1 MGSTAGVAVITDV
14 VEDRGPRLRADA
26 RRNRE
31 RIIAAAREMFVEHG
45 ADVPFDEVARRAGVG
60 NATLYRHFADRG
72 ELAHRVILSVLERMT
87 EQGELAA
94 AEEPEAF
101 TALRRFAHGA
111 TEERIGALCTLMSD
125 TVDKTHPEL
134 IAART
139 RLEHLVETLMTRSRA
154 EGRLRAD
161 IGSGDLLMA
170 ITQLTRP
177 LPGMGGCMVNDRFVH
192 RHLDVLLDG
201 LRAPD
206 PTPLP
211 GTAVSMRDLEHLTDT
226 EEDQARPDRR

>member
-1 MGSTAGVAVITDV
+1 MGSTVTVTDV

-45 ADVPFDEVARRAGVG
+45 AEARFDEVARRAGVG
-60 NATLYRHFADRG
+60 NATLYRHFADRA
-72 ELAHRVILSVLERMT
+72 ELAHHVVVSVLERVT

-111 TEERIGALCTLMSD
+111 VKERIGALCTLMSD
-125 TVDKTHPEL
+125 TVDKADPEL
-134 IAART
+134 VAARA
-139 RLEHLVETLMTRSRA
+139 RLENLVETLMERSRT
-154 EGRLRAD
+154 EGVLRAD
-161 IGSGDLLMA
+161 VGSGDLLLA

-177 LPGMGGCMVNDRFVH
+177 LPGVGCMANDRFVH

-201 LRAPD
+201 LRSTDPSPLSGAPV
-206 PTPLP
+206 TI
-211 GTAVSMRDLEHLTDT
+211 RDLDHLAH
-226 EEDQARPDRR
+226 EGEAPKPRR